1 MTSPQETLQNLAKI
15 GKLKAEPPDQAEF
28 DGLLR
33 SARNRLPDAQN
44 PGLNPESRFSLAY
57 DAAHSLALAALR
69 WHGYRSE
76 NRYIVFQILGS
87 TVSLPKD
94 TPNTTAPIRCR
105 SAGRFTAERGG
116 LLSRRNPP
124 FAKSHLRVIL
134 SRISRQQS
142 GIKTGK
148 RQRRRKP
155 QRSRLFSTSTRLCY
169 PNASG
174 LQAARLPNHSDM
186 RGKL

>member
-1 MTSPQETLQNLAKI
+1 MTSPRETLQNLAKI

-94 TPNTTAPIRCR
+94 KKSNGTIK
-105 SAGRFTAERGG
+105 
-116 LLSRRNPP
+116 SR
-124 FAKSHLRVIL
+124 
-134 SRISRQQS
+134 
-142 GIKTGK
+142 
-148 RQRRRKP
+148 
-155 QRSRLFSTSTRLCY
+155 
-169 PNASG
+169 
-174 LQAARLPNHSDM
+174 
-186 RGKL
+186 